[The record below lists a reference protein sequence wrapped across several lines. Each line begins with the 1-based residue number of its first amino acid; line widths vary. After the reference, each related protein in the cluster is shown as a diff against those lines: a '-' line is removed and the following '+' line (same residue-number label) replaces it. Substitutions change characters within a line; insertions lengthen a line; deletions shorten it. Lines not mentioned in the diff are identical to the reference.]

1 MPPQRHQHS
10 QQNDPTNGGRRVRCN
25 CNRRTF
31 PHYVARSTY
40 FRHQQASSAFA
51 LSSQGGLPDDDND
64 EELEQESLMAE
75 DEDNAGRANLNI
87 DENWRWAQN
96 QTDQN
101 NFNIGSNQ
109 GWFPPGQLSREG
121 PPEMFRLGGRPAD
134 LRDNTN
140 PLSNQF
146 QEPLHQSPAMELQDD
161 NGSLP
166 NDFAEHEA
174 YQGDYS
180 ESGQE
185 GDYMHSPM
193 ATEADDEQRT
203 DIELSQSPLLDDVNQ
218 VYGPNNDEEF
228 LEYPQRYTSS
238 MSPVEDDFD
247 EQLHGINEGYAD
259 EEEMRHLNE
268 GDGNEQDIPEIQA
281 DLEEED
287 NVEQAQGFIGDF
299 FDGFDIYDLLEAP
312 GLPVD
317 DHLGLAMPTMRG
329 ATARSWDI

>member
-96 QTDQN
+96 QADQN
-101 NFNIGSNQ
+101 SFNIGRNQ

-134 LRDNTN
+134 LRDNTD
-140 PLSNQF
+140 PPSNQF

-161 NGSLP
+161 DESLP
-166 NDFAEHEA
+166 NNFAEHEA

-185 GDYMHSPM
+185 GDDMHSPR
-193 ATEADDEQRT
+193 ATEADDEQRI

-218 VYGPNNDEEF
+218 VYVRRNISPSIASNISFEYLPGQAEDRGSWDGELQGPNNDEEF

-238 MSPVEDDFD
+238 MSSVEDDFD

-268 GDGNEQDIPEIQA
+268 GDGNEQDIPEI
-281 DLEEED
+281 
-287 NVEQAQGFIGDF
+287 
-299 FDGFDIYDLLEAP
+299 
-312 GLPVD
+312 
-317 DHLGLAMPTMRG
+317 
-329 ATARSWDI
+329 